1 MINTLT
7 ALTDAEWVELCGFGE
22 RSVQGLELN
31 ESEKTRCDALAK
43 RIRIQ
48 RPPPV
53 PPPPGTPPPT
63 IIIPKMIPANTI
75 AWDPGVGGPVA

>member
-1 MINTLT
+1 MSDTLT

-22 RSVQGLELN
+22 RSVKGLTLN
-31 ESEKTRCDALAK
+31 ESERTRCDALAK

-48 RPPPV
+48 RPPPI
-53 PPPPGTPPPT
+53 PPPPGTLPPT

-75 AWDPGVGGPVA
+75 AGDPGVGGPVA